1 MRAAALAA
9 PVLLHL
15 LAGAGAA
22 SAQDAVVRV
31 EERQFKAG
39 AGLITFSEVPM
50 GTVNPTYQASGY
62 RGGSDSPTVQF
73 GGHFL
78 GRRIAAPADCPR
90 GAVPTGCLSGMPV
103 APLRLDPSAPRV
115 ATYDC
120 PYFGTPR
127 VRDCVPPGLG
137 GTPVWNGPIAIWFD
151 RDVAAVGLDGIGF
164 NTIGATAITVYDRQ
178 GRALGRTAN
187 RQMPRD
193 FIGLATAD
201 LSPRIA
207 GLEFHLVGAEP
218 AGFGIDNVRFGA
230 PEQIDLPGVRPPA
243 APAPSPPPTPRRPLI
258 LP

>member
-1 MRAAALAA
+1 MHPVAVAALG
-9 PVLLHL
+9 LLAF

-39 AGLITFSEVPM
+39 AGLITFSEVPL
-50 GTVNPTYQASGY
+50 GTVNPIIPPGRY
-62 RGGSDSPTVQF
+62 RGGSQSPTVHF

-115 ATYDC
+115 ATFDC
-120 PYFGTPR
+120 PPYSDGRP
-127 VRDCVPPGLG
+127 RDCVPPGLG

-151 RDVAAVGLDGIGF
+151 RDVAAVGLDGTGF
-164 NTIGATAITVYDRQ
+164 NALGATAITVYDRQ
-178 GRALGRTAN
+178 GRVLGRSVN
-187 RQMPRD
+187 RKMPTD
-193 FIGLATAD
+193 FIGLATSD

-230 PEQIDLPGVRPPA
+230 PEQIDLPGVQPPVAPPPVPPA
-243 APAPSPPPTPRRPLI
+243 PPRRPLI